1 MIPLSML
8 LSLKGSLKLLS
19 RLYSSHKPTLPRSM
33 SLTYSVSFPA
43 ANTSVSEEYWKLYE
57 SYAAALKKFA
67 EIQDALDTN
76 KRALNSAYAEGMSS
90 LQNKDLPSLSAH
102 NYTAALA
109 NKENLD
115 MVHEVKEQNSAEA
128 AQLHAEWDERT
139 QRIHHLESEVEA
151 SLVLARESC
160 AERDELRGMLD
171 KKQDEIQ
178 AEDQEAIIEMKKL
191 LAELTAQENGDT
203 EASQVSGVMLT
214 RQLGELIDKNLERLA
229 KRAEVSSV
237 TDWSQS
243 RLIADI
249 MVKYIEQQSE
259 HIKSLRERIRH
270 YEENND
276 EGISKEREV
285 SFGPSCLSQTMT
297 YN

>member
-1 MIPLSML
+1 ML
-8 LSLKGSLKLLS
+8 LIQTREHSTVHMQRVCHPFRVQVYHLHLL
-19 RLYSSHKPTLPRSM
+19 T
-33 SLTYSVSFPA
+33 
-43 ANTSVSEEYWKLYE
+43 N
-57 SYAAALKKFA
+57 YA
-67 EIQDALDTN
+67 
-76 KRALNSAYAEGMSS
+76 
-90 LQNKDLPSLSAH
+90 
-102 NYTAALA
+102 AALA
-109 NKENLD
+109 NKENVD
-115 MVHEVKEQNSAEA
+115 MVHEVKEQNSVEV

-151 SLVLARESC
+151 SLALARESC

-178 AEDQEAIIEMKKL
+178 ADDQEAINEMKKL

-203 EASQVSGVMLT
+203 EASQVSGVELT

-237 TDWSQS
+237 TDWSS
-243 RLIADI
+243 SKPIADI
-249 MVKYIEQQSE
+249 LVKYIEQQNE

-276 EGISKEREV
+276 DGISKEREV
-285 SFGPSCLSQTMT
+285 SFDLDPSYLPQTMA